1 MEYVETLKVALYE
14 NKVDKIIDIES
25 ACFQRICKSVED
37 AKGSW
42 DTSKLNRDEFALGL
56 ISKNTKTVMLDHLSE
71 ERRQL
76 SMVVAG
82 RYV

>member
-37 AKGSW
+37 AKGRW
-42 DTSKLNRDEFALGL
+42 DTSKLKRDEFALG
-56 ISKNTKTVMLDHLSE
+56 
-71 ERRQL
+71 
-76 SMVVAG
+76 
-82 RYV
+82 